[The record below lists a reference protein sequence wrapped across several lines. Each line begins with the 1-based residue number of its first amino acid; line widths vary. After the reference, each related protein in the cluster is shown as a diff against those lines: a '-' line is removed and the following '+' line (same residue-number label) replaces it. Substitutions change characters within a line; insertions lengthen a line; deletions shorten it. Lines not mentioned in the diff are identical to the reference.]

1 MLVRPHRSGTRR
13 TLSLSC
19 TVLRPSRREPLTAN
33 LTLYENESVFVGMR
47 DIVDHA
53 VDAKVVVS

>member
-1 MLVRPHRSGTRR
+1 
-13 TLSLSC
+13 
-19 TVLRPSRREPLTAN
+19 LRPSRREPLTAN